1 MSSKYQWS
9 LKELYQS
16 FQDPAL
22 EVDFQHLLSLIRDF
36 SQLSNSDFY
45 ESKSSQEII
54 EYYIESEN
62 TLGALISKLSAF
74 ANLSQSTDA
83 KSDGAQQLID
93 KIRANG
99 SKLTSPRV
107 TFIYWLKD
115 HGAEL
120 ESLCQQSPIIAEHRF
135 ALLERIDESQHML
148 SREEESLI
156 SEMVRTGS
164 SAWEGLQNKITS
176 LTLIPITL
184 EGEVKQLPLSSIRN
198 LAFHASQAVRKTAF
212 EAEIGAYPGFIDISA
227 AALNAI
233 KGEVLT
239 LSEKK
244 GYESPLEM
252 SLSQSRMDK
261 DILDALLLAMK
272 EALPS
277 FRRYLRGKAKALGHE
292 GGLPFYD
299 LFAPL
304 GSSSANIDIE
314 TCQKLIVEAFSD
326 FSSELG
332 DFATQAF
339 DHNWVDFEP
348 RPGKR
353 GGAFCSNIYGIKESR
368 FLCNYQGSMNNI
380 ITVAHELGHG
390 FHGHNVFKETQMNAG
405 YPMPLAETAS
415 TFCETVI
422 KHKLLSTATPD
433 EKLMLLETAIQGYN
447 QIIVDI
453 YSRFL
458 FESAVFE
465 ERKEGSLSPDR
476 LCALMKDAQIQAYGD
491 GLDHDTLHP
500 YMWMNKV
507 HYYYASRNFYNFPYA
522 FGLLFAMGLYAKAE
536 SEGSAFIA
544 RYNQM
549 LCLTGKASIKD
560 VGAFMG
566 IDLADSAFWKGS
578 LAMME
583 REIDAFLA
591 LVDPA

>member
-22 EVDFQHLLSLIRDF
+22 EADYQNFLSLIRDF
-36 SQLSNSDFY
+36 SEFSNREFY
-45 ESKSSQEII
+45 DSKTSQTII
-54 EYYIESEN
+54 ETYIEREN

-83 KSDGAQQLID
+83 KSDGAQQLLD

-99 SKLTSPRV
+99 SKLTNPRV
-107 TFIYWLKD
+107 TFVYWLKE
-115 HGAEL
+115 HAEEL
-120 ESLCQQSPIIAEHRF
+120 EGLCQSSPLISEHRF
-135 ALLERIDESQHML
+135 ALTERIEESHHLL
-148 SREEESLI
+148 SREEEALI
-156 SEMVRTGS
+156 SDLVRTGS

-176 LTLIPITL
+176 LTMIPINL
-184 EGEVKQLPLSSIRN
+184 DGEEKQLPLSAIRN
-198 LAFHASQAVRKTAF
+198 LAFHPSQEVRKKAF
-212 EAEIGAYPGFIDISA
+212 EAELGAYPGFIDISA

-239 LSEKK
+239 ISEKK
-244 GYESPLEM
+244 GYESPLQM
-252 SLSQSRMDK
+252 SLMQSRMDK
-261 DILDALLLAMK
+261 DILDALLLAM
-272 EALPS
+272 EDALPS
-277 FRRYLRGKAKALGHE
+277 FRRYLKSKAKALGHE

-304 GSSSANIDIE
+304 GSSNANIDIE
-314 TCQKLIVEAFSD
+314 TCQKLIVDAFND

-390 FHGHNVFKETQMNAG
+390 FHGHNVFKESQMNAA

-422 KHKLLSTATPD
+422 KHKLLSSATPD

-465 ERKEGSLSPDR
+465 ERSEGSLSPDK
-476 LCALMKDAQIQAYGD
+476 LCELMKDAQIKAYGD
-491 GLDHDTLHP
+491 GLDMDTLHP

-536 SEGSAFIA
+536 SEGSAFVA

-549 LCLTGKASIKD
+549 LRLTGKASIKD

-583 REIDAFLA
+583 REIDAFIA
-591 LVDPA
+591 LVNPA